1 MIDLIRLFRCLTPW
15 RDNFVYQSS
24 RQVAA
29 CLRELGCGAGVP
41 RSGGKQSARGP
52 RVYRSILRTIP
63 AGGRPASPGGIMR
76 MLLPIL
82 VGILT
87 VACGDGD
94 TSVSSPVEPTPPPP
108 TPPLTATMAP
118 SSGAV
123 VVGNSVVFAVNT
135 SGGATGESA
144 SWTCASSNPG
154 IATASNTTAGCQA
167 TGVAAGDVTITATVT
182 KGGESINVASQ
193 LTVTPPRPPPLTA
206 TMTPSSVVVVV
217 GGSII
222 FAVNTSGGATG
233 ESASW
238 TCASSNPGIATASNT
253 TAGCQATGVAAGD
266 VTITATV
273 TKGGES
279 INVAS
284 QLTVTLGDLAFIF
297 VTSITDETPNDNTL
311 SGTVSVRVSVERGDQ
326 RLEGLSLL
334 VDEDEVACLSFSGG
348 ICSSR
353 RDGHLL
359 HRRLMPQQTA
369 QAVHSFTLTF
379 DSSGYNG
386 YHTISAQLYI
396 RGADEAVSSGV
407 HSVEFANMPD
417 PPDPPP
423 AAVGTRANP
432 AAVGDTIKY
441 ETDFFHFDGVG
452 TLEITLRGVAE
463 GDSAMAIIERDFSD
477 VRNIAGTHY
486 VYVVADFRIKVL
498 EQTNPDRPITIPL
511 SWPNWTSWSGDT
523 WYPYPYVIT
532 AGGGKP
538 VATGTEWAARVPLI
552 FHRERSTVLDDLAA
566 YQYHPEAERRRGPDH
581 GAWFIIRERLAP

>member
-94 TSVSSPVEPTPPPP
+94 TSVSSPVEPTPPP

-193 LTVTPPRPPPLTA
+193 LTVTPPPPPPLAA
-206 TMTPSSVVVVV
+206 TMAPLSHTIGV
-217 GGSII
+217 GGTVV
-222 FAVNTSGGATG
+222 FAVSVSGGVAG
-233 ESASW
+233 EAASW
-238 TCASSNPGIATASNT
+238 RP
-253 TAGCQATGVAAGD
+253 V
-266 VTITATV
+266 
-273 TKGGES
+273 
-279 INVAS
+279 
-284 QLTVTLGDLAFIF
+284 
-297 VTSITDETPNDNTL
+297 P
-311 SGTVSVRVSVERGDQ
+311 
-326 RLEGLSLL
+326 
-334 VDEDEVACLSFSGG
+334 
-348 ICSSR
+348 R
-353 RDGHLL
+353 RIRA
-359 HRRLMPQQTA
+359 RRQ
-369 QAVHSFTLTF
+369 
-379 DSSGYNG
+379 
-386 YHTISAQLYI
+386 
-396 RGADEAVSSGV
+396 
-407 HSVEFANMPD
+407 
-417 PPDPPP
+417 
-423 AAVGTRANP
+423 
-432 AAVGDTIKY
+432 
-441 ETDFFHFDGVG
+441 
-452 TLEITLRGVAE
+452 
-463 GDSAMAIIERDFSD
+463 
-477 VRNIAGTHY
+477 
-486 VYVVADFRIKVL
+486 
-498 EQTNPDRPITIPL
+498 
-511 SWPNWTSWSGDT
+511 
-523 WYPYPYVIT
+523 
-532 AGGGKP
+532 
-538 VATGTEWAARVPLI
+538 
-552 FHRERSTVLDDLAA
+552 
-566 YQYHPEAERRRGPDH
+566 
-581 GAWFIIRERLAP
+581 

>member
-29 CLRELGCGAGVP
+29 CLRELRCGAGGP

-144 SWTCASSNPG
+144 NWTCASSNPG

-193 LTVTPPRPPPLTA
+193 LTVTPPPPPPLTA
-206 TMTPSSVVVVV
+206 TMTPSSVLIGVGDIVV
-217 GGSII
+217 

-284 QLTVTLGDLAFIF
+284 QLTVTPPPPLT
-297 VTSITDETPNDNTL
+297 VTMFPASQTIRVGGTVVF
-311 SGTVSVRVSVERGDQ
+311 TVSV
-326 RLEGLSLL
+326 
-334 VDEDEVACLSFSGG
+334 SGG
-348 ICSSR
+348 AAGEALAGPVPR
-353 RDGHLL
+353 RIRA
-359 HRRLMPQQTA
+359 RRQ
-369 QAVHSFTLTF
+369 
-379 DSSGYNG
+379 
-386 YHTISAQLYI
+386 
-396 RGADEAVSSGV
+396 
-407 HSVEFANMPD
+407 
-417 PPDPPP
+417 
-423 AAVGTRANP
+423 
-432 AAVGDTIKY
+432 
-441 ETDFFHFDGVG
+441 
-452 TLEITLRGVAE
+452 
-463 GDSAMAIIERDFSD
+463 
-477 VRNIAGTHY
+477 
-486 VYVVADFRIKVL
+486 
-498 EQTNPDRPITIPL
+498 
-511 SWPNWTSWSGDT
+511 
-523 WYPYPYVIT
+523 
-532 AGGGKP
+532 
-538 VATGTEWAARVPLI
+538 
-552 FHRERSTVLDDLAA
+552 
-566 YQYHPEAERRRGPDH
+566 
-581 GAWFIIRERLAP
+581 

>member
-41 RSGGKQSARGP
+41 RSGGKQAARGP

-94 TSVSSPVEPTPPPP
+94 TSVSSPVEPTP
-108 TPPLTATMAP
+108 PPLTATMAP

-193 LTVTPPRPPPLTA
+193 LTVTPPPPPPLVA
-206 TMTPSSVVVVV
+206 TMAPLSHTIGV
-217 GGSII
+217 GGTVV
-222 FAVNTSGGATG
+222 FAVSVSGGVAG
-233 ESASW
+233 EAASW
-238 TCASSNPGIATASNT
+238 TCASSDPSKATVST
-253 TAGCQATGVAAGD
+253 TPAGCQATAVAGGR
-266 VTITATV
+266 VSITAAV
-273 TKGGES
+273 TKGGETV
-279 INVAS
+279 NTGAG
-284 QLTVTLGDLAFIF
+284 LTILEDMAEPAFISIA
-297 VTSITDETPNDNTL
+297 SITDETPNDNTL
-311 SGTVSVRVSVERGDQ
+311 SGTVSVRVAVERGDQ
-326 RLEGLSLL
+326 FLERLSLL
-334 VDEDEVACLSFSGG
+334 VDEDEFVSHIEFGG
-348 ICSSR
+348 SQTIDAS
-353 RDGHLL
+353 
-359 HRRLMPQQTA
+359 QTA
-369 QAVHSFTLTF
+369 QAVPAQAGLLFTLTF

-386 YHTISAQLYI
+386 SHTISAQLYI
-396 RGADEAVSSGV
+396 RGADEAVSSAV

-441 ETDFFHFDGVG
+441 ETNFFHFDGVG

-511 SWPNWTSWSGDT
+511 SWLNWTSWSGDT

-532 AGGGKP
+532 QGGKTP
-538 VATGTEWAARVPLI
+538 VATGSEWVARVPLI

>member
-41 RSGGKQSARGP
+41 RSGGKQAARGP

-94 TSVSSPVEPTPPPP
+94 TSVSSPVEPTPPP

-123 VVGNSVVFAVNT
+123 VAGNSVVFAVNT

-193 LTVTPPRPPPLTA
+193 LTVTPPPPLVA
-206 TMTPSSVVVVV
+206 TMSPDAQTIGV
-217 GGSII
+217 GGTVV
-222 FAVNTSGGATG
+222 FAVSVSGGAAG
-233 ESASW
+233 EAASW
-238 TCASSNPGIATASNT
+238 TCASSDPSKATVST
-253 TAGCQATGVAAGD
+253 TPAGCQATALAAGG
-266 VTITATV
+266 VTITAAV
-273 TKGGES
+273 TKGGETVNTGARLT
-279 INVAS
+279 ILEDMAEPAFVA
-284 QLTVTLGDLAFIF
+284 LA
-297 VTSITDETPNDNTL
+297 SITDETPNDNTL
-311 SGTVSVRVSVERGDQ
+311 SGRVSVRVNVERGDQ
-326 RLEGLSLL
+326 FLERLSLL
-334 VDEDEVACLSFSGG
+334 VDEDEVACLSFGGG

-369 QAVHSFTLTF
+369 QAGVHLFTLTF

-386 YHTISAQLYI
+386 YHTISVQLYT
-396 RGADEAVSSGV
+396 RGADEALSSGV

-423 AAVGTRANP
+423 AGVGTRANP

-532 AGGGKP
+532 QGGGKP
-538 VATGTEWAARVPLI
+538 VATGTEWVARVPLI

>member
-1 MIDLIRLFRCLTPW
+1 
-15 RDNFVYQSS
+15 
-24 RQVAA
+24 
-29 CLRELGCGAGVP
+29 
-41 RSGGKQSARGP
+41 
-52 RVYRSILRTIP
+52 
-63 AGGRPASPGGIMR
+63 

-94 TSVSSPVEPTPPPP
+94 TSVSSPVEPTPPP

-193 LTVTPPRPPPLTA
+193 LTVTPPRPPPPLVA
-206 TMTPSSVVVVV
+206 TMSPASQTIGV
-217 GGSII
+217 GGTVV
-222 FAVNTSGGATG
+222 FAVSVSGGVAG
-233 ESASW
+233 EAASW
-238 TCASSNPGIATASNT
+238 TCASSDPSKATVTTASAGCAATA
-253 TAGCQATGVAAGD
+253 VAAGG

-273 TKGGES
+273 TKGGETV
-279 INVAS
+279 NVGAG
-284 QLTVTLGDLAFIF
+284 LTIVEDLAEPAFL
-297 VTSITDETPNDNTL
+297 VLASITDETPNDNTL

-326 RLEGLSLL
+326 RPEGLSLL
-334 VDEDEVACLSFSGG
+334 VDEDEVVCLSFSGG

-396 RGADEAVSSGV
+396 RGADEAVSSDV
-407 HSVEFANMPD
+407 RPVEFANMPDPPD

-432 AAVGDTIKY
+432 AAVGDAIKY
-441 ETDFFHFDGVG
+441 ETDFFMFDGVG

-463 GDSAMAIIERDFSD
+463 GESAMAIIERDFSD

-511 SWPNWTSWSGDT
+511 SWLNWTSWSGDT
-523 WYPYPYVIT
+523 RYPYPYDPIL
-532 AGGGKP
+532 GGKTP
-538 VATGTEWAARVPLI
+538 IAIATGTEWVARVPLI

-566 YQYHPEAERRRGPDH
+566 YQYYPEAEGRRGPDH